1 MGRRHEASDVVD
13 GGMLAEASA
22 RIGPFSGVTFALAR
36 RPGGVFMHRRNAE
49 ERRALVEH
57 HILFADLYEVTSWLD
72 EDPVTRNR
80 PVLREQLSRLA
91 RDLFEL
97 PT

>member
-13 GGMLAEASA
+13 GGMLAEASV
-22 RIGPFSGVTFALAR
+22 RLGPISGVTFALAR
-36 RPGGVFMHRRNAE
+36 RPGGVFMHRRNVD

-57 HILFADLYEVTSWLD
+57 HILLADLFELTCWLD
-72 EDPVTRNR
+72 EDPVTRDR

>member
-1 MGRRHEASDVVD
+1 
-13 GGMLAEASA
+13 
-22 RIGPFSGVTFALAR
+22 
-36 RPGGVFMHRRNAE
+36 MHRRNVE

-57 HILFADLYEVTSWLD
+57 HILFADLCEVTSWLD
-72 EDPVTRNR
+72 EDPVTRSR